1 MQRTRA
7 ARRIPH
13 LEAPVFASDL
23 LKDKVFVV
31 TGGGSGLGAEM
42 ARRFAA
48 LGAHSVVLGRRLDRL
63 QKVVDEI
70 VQAGG
75 KALALACD
83 VRDFPAVQAVADG
96 VDQQLGRIDGLVNNA
111 AGNFLAAS
119 EDLSPNG
126 FKTVVDIVLNGTFN
140 CTSAFGKKMIARGK
154 GGAVVNI
161 VATYAWTGSAFVLP
175 SACAKAG
182 VLALTR
188 SLAVEW
194 AHYGIRLNAIA
205 PGPVPTD
212 GAFSRLMPDPSFEE
226 MAKNRV
232 PLKRFG
238 TPREIADAAV
248 FLLCD
253 GAGYVTGDCL
263 TVDGGEWLKN
273 GGEFSYATDYDR
285 ENLKAMLKAMRGK
298 EK

>member
-1 MQRTRA
+1 
-7 ARRIPH
+7 
-13 LEAPVFASDL
+13 VFASDL
-23 LKDKVFVV
+23 LKDKVLVV

-48 LGAHSVVLGRRLDRL
+48 LGAHSVVMARKLDRL
-63 QKVVDEI
+63 EKVAGEI
-70 VQAGG
+70 HAAGG
-75 KALALACD
+75 KATALACD
-83 VRDFPAVQAVADG
+83 VRDAAGVAAAADEIEKK
-96 VDQQLGRIDGLVNNA
+96 LGRVDGLVNNA

-119 EDLSPNG
+119 EDLSANG
-126 FKTVVDIVLNGTFN
+126 FRTVVDIVLNGTFH
-140 CTSAFGKKMIARGK
+140 CTQAFGKKMIARGK
-154 GGAVVNI
+154 GGAIVNI
-161 VATYAWTGSAFVLP
+161 VTTYAWMGSAFVLP

-194 AHYGIRLNAIA
+194 ACYGIRLNAIA

-212 GAFSRLMPDPSFEE
+212 GAFSRLMPDPAFEE
-226 MAKNRV
+226 QARNRV

-263 TVDGGEWLKN
+263 TVDGGEWLRN

-285 ENLKAMLKAMRGK
+285 DNLKQMLRAMRGK

>member
-1 MQRTRA
+1 
-7 ARRIPH
+7 
-13 LEAPVFASDL
+13 VFASDL
-23 LKDKVFVV
+23 LKDKVLVV

-48 LGAHSVVLGRRLDRL
+48 LGAHSVVMARKLDRL
-63 QKVVDEI
+63 EKVAGEI
-70 VQAGG
+70 RAAGG
-75 KALALACD
+75 KATALACD
-83 VRDFPAVQAVADG
+83 VRDAAGVAAAADEIEKK
-96 VDQQLGRIDGLVNNA
+96 LGRIDGLVNNA

-119 EDLSPNG
+119 EDLSANG
-126 FKTVVDIVLNGTFN
+126 FRTIVDIVLNGTFH
-140 CTSAFGKKMIARGK
+140 CTQAFGKKMIARGK
-154 GGAVVNI
+154 GGAIVNI
-161 VATYAWTGSAFVLP
+161 VTTYAWMGSAFVLP

-194 AHYGIRLNAIA
+194 ACYGIRLNAIA
-205 PGPVPTD
+205 PGPVPTE
-212 GAFSRLMPDPSFEE
+212 GAFSRLMPDPAFEE
-226 MAKNRV
+226 QARNRV

-263 TVDGGEWLKN
+263 TVDGGEWLRN

-285 ENLKAMLKAMRGK
+285 DNLKQMLRAMRGK

>member
-1 MQRTRA
+1 MRFSA
-7 ARRIPH
+7 
-13 LEAPVFASDL
+13 EGPVFASDL
-23 LKDKVFVV
+23 LKDKVLVV

-48 LGAHSVVLGRRLDRL
+48 LGAHSVVMARKLDRL
-63 QKVVDEI
+63 EKVAGEI
-70 VQAGG
+70 RAAGG
-75 KALALACD
+75 KATALACD
-83 VRDFPAVQAVADG
+83 VRDAAGVAAAADEIEKK
-96 VDQQLGRIDGLVNNA
+96 LGRIDGLVNNA

-119 EDLSPNG
+119 EDLSANG
-126 FKTVVDIVLNGTFN
+126 FRTIVDIVLNGTFH
-140 CTSAFGKKMIARGK
+140 CTQAFGKKMIARGK
-154 GGAVVNI
+154 GGAIVNI
-161 VATYAWTGSAFVLP
+161 VTTYAWMGSAFVLP

-194 AHYGIRLNAIA
+194 ASYGIRLNAIA
-205 PGPVPTD
+205 PGPVPTE
-212 GAFSRLMPDPSFEE
+212 GAFSRLMPDPAFEE
-226 MAKNRV
+226 QARNRV

-263 TVDGGEWLKN
+263 TVDGGEWLRN

-285 ENLKAMLKAMRGK
+285 DNLKQMLRAMRGK

>member
-1 MQRTRA
+1 
-7 ARRIPH
+7 
-13 LEAPVFASDL
+13 VFASDL
-23 LKDKVFVV
+23 LKDKVLVV

-48 LGAHSVVLGRRLDRL
+48 LGAHSVVMARKLDRL
-63 QKVVDEI
+63 EKVAGEI
-70 VQAGG
+70 HAAGG
-75 KALALACD
+75 KATALACD
-83 VRDFPAVQAVADG
+83 VRDAAGVAAAADEIEKK
-96 VDQQLGRIDGLVNNA
+96 LGRVDGLVNNA

-119 EDLSPNG
+119 EDLSANG
-126 FKTVVDIVLNGTFN
+126 FRTVVDIVLNGTFH
-140 CTSAFGKKMIARGK
+140 CTQAFGKKMIARGK
-154 GGAVVNI
+154 GGAIVNI
-161 VATYAWTGSAFVLP
+161 VTTYAWMGSAFVLP

-194 AHYGIRLNAIA
+194 ACYGIRLNAIA
-205 PGPVPTD
+205 PGPVPTE
-212 GAFSRLMPDPSFEE
+212 GAFSRLMPDPAFEE
-226 MAKNRV
+226 QARNRV

-263 TVDGGEWLKN
+263 TVDGGEWLRN

-285 ENLKAMLKAMRGK
+285 DNLKQMLRAMRGK